1 MYRIQKKTGRITDEA
16 LRVDLC
22 GVAFDLRGRG
32 GFPDDTARRYR
43 GFHASGPAG
52 VRLDLEWD
60 DPMELSLFR
69 DPAVDVE
76 GRRWRIHR
84 NDFDGAYDPAA
95 RRGNV
100 RLVSRPTTLDS
111 FLRVLLSALLLDSGG
126 MLVHAAS
133 LRIGDGGLLF
143 PGPSGRGKST
153 LASKAGRSRILSDE
167 ISCVTGAGPGARL
180 RGTPF
185 WGNFREGRLNVDLP
199 LRGIF
204 FLDRELPPGV
214 HPIRRADA
222 FRRLLECVLFFT
234 ADLGMNRRLLASAAA
249 LLDGVPT
256 ALLSYPIGMPWGEVC
271 RMIRS
276 VKNVRGS
283 KQIA

>member
-32 GFPDDTARRYR
+32 GLPEHTARRYR

-60 DPMELSLFR
+60 DPMELSPFR

-84 NDFDGAYDPAA
+84 YDFEGSFDPAA

-111 FLRVLLSALLLDSGG
+111 FLRVLLSALLLESGG

-185 WGNFREGRLNVDLP
+185 WGDFDEGWPNVDLP

-204 FLDRELPPGV
+204 FLDRQRPPGV
-214 HPIRRADA
+214 HPVRRTEAY
-222 FRRLLECVLFFT
+222 RRLLECVLFFT
-234 ADLGMNRRLLASAAA
+234 ADLRLNRRLLAAAGA
-249 LLDGVPT
+249 LLDGVPA
-256 ALLSYPIGMPWGEVC
+256 ALLSYPIEMPWGKVR
-271 RMIRS
+271 RMIMS
-276 VKNVRGS
+276 
-283 KQIA
+283 